1 MLIWVEI
8 VPAVSTVEATL
19 ATEPAAAD
27 DIKRRID
34 CHESIR
40 NDCQEFQEPPVW
52 HKANTLRLKWHLPVL
67 SQANPLNFNGTPA
80 AEVISLTGL
89 KTVNLCG
96 TITLVDTPVET
107 FHR

>member
-52 HKANTLRLKWHLPVL
+52 HKANTLRLKWHLPVCKSGQSIKL
-67 SQANPLNFNGTPA
+67 QRYASRGSHKLNWP
-80 AEVISLTGL
+80 
-89 KTVNLCG
+89 
-96 TITLVDTPVET
+96 
-107 FHR
+107 